1 MTVRYTKDH
10 EWIRVE
16 GNLGTVGISGHAQE
30 QLGDIVYVELP
41 EVGREVKK
49 GEQFA
54 VVESVKAAS
63 EVYAPA
69 SGRIVEVNGELPE
82 KPELVNQDA
91 EGAGWFARIELADPA
106 ELDDL
111 MDADAYRRFLETLD

>member
-1 MTVRYTKDH
+1 MTLRYTKDH

-16 GNLGTVGISGHAQE
+16 NGIGTLGISDHAQQ

-41 EVGREVKK
+41 EVGREVKQ
-49 GEQFA
+49 GEQLA

-69 SGRIVEVNGELPE
+69 SGRVVEVNTALIE
-82 KPELVNQDA
+82 KPELVNQDP
-91 EGAGWFARIELADPA
+91 EGQGWFARIELADPT
-106 ELDDL
+106 ELDQL
-111 MDADAYRRFLETLD
+111 MDAESYRDFLETLG

>member
-1 MTVRYTKDH
+1 VTLRYTKDH

-16 GNLGTVGISGHAQE
+16 NGIGTLGISDHAQQ

-41 EVGREVKK
+41 EVGREVKQ
-49 GEQFA
+49 GEQLA

-69 SGRIVEVNGELPE
+69 SGRVVEVNTALIE
-82 KPELVNQDA
+82 KPELVNQDP
-91 EGAGWFARIELADPA
+91 EGQGWFARIELADPS
-106 ELDDL
+106 ELDQL
-111 MDADAYRRFLETLD
+111 MDAESYRDFLETLG

>member
-1 MTVRYTKDH
+1 VTVRYTKDH

-16 GNLGTVGISGHAQE
+16 NGIGTVGISEHAQE

-91 EGAGWFARIELADPA
+91 EGVGWFARLADA
-106 ELDDL
+106 SELDDL
-111 MDADAYRRFLETLD
+111 MDAEAYRSFLETLG